1 MKPREEKKMFDF
13 CGFNIISVLFSS
25 IFPDTDCTQAI
36 LMKGRRKRD
45 GMEKLIFAIIEKG
58 EGRRFKILDDVILPV
73 PMDCPDAARIAE
85 VTIGN
90 KLTTATLRILADTA
104 EISVTLEDRD
114 IEYYKETYI
123 FTPAPNMLEL
133 PID

>member
-1 MKPREEKKMFDF
+1 MKLREVKIMFEF
-13 CGFNIISVLFSS
+13 CGFSIINVLFSS
-25 IFPDTDCTQAI
+25 VFPDTECTQAI

-58 EGRRFKILDDVILPV
+58 QERRFKILDAVILPV
-73 PMDCPDAARIAE
+73 PKDCPDAARIAE

-90 KLTTATLRILADTA
+90 KLTTATLRILVDTA

-114 IEYYKETYI
+114 IEYYRESYI

>member
-1 MKPREEKKMFDF
+1 MFDF
-13 CGFNIISVLFSS
+13 GGFSISNVLFSS
-25 IFPDTDCTQAI
+25 VFPDMDSTQAI

-58 EGRRFKILDDVILPV
+58 EGRSFKILDNVIFPV
-73 PMDCPDAARIAE
+73 PKDCPDAARIAE
-85 VTIGN
+85 VMIGN
-90 KLTTATLRILADTA
+90 KLTTATLRILVDTA
-104 EISVTLEDRD
+104 EISVTLENRD

>member
-1 MKPREEKKMFDF
+1 MFDF
-13 CGFNIISVLFSS
+13 GGFTITGVLFSS

-36 LMKGRRKRD
+36 LMKGRMHREMK
-45 GMEKLIFAIIEKG
+45 EKLLFAIIEKQDDG
-58 EGRRFKILDDVILPV
+58 SYSILDEVILPL
-73 PMDCPDAARIAE
+73 PAECPDATRIAE

-90 KLTTATLRILADTA
+90 KLTTATLRILVDTA

-123 FTPAPNMLEL
+123 FTPAPNMLDL
-133 PID
+133 PLD

>member
-1 MKPREEKKMFDF
+1 MKLRELKSMFEYN
-13 CGFNIISVLFSS
+13 GFTITGVLFSGV
-25 IFPDTDCTQAI
+25 FPDTDCTQAI

-104 EISVTLEDRD
+104 EISITLEDRD

-123 FTPAPNMLEL
+123 FTPAPNMLDL
-133 PID
+133 PIN

>member
-1 MKPREEKKMFDF
+1 MHS
-13 CGFNIISVLFSS
+13 GN
-25 IFPDTDCTQAI
+25 PDERQKE
-36 LMKGRRKRD
+36 KGRHGKAYLCDNRERGRK
-45 GMEKLIFAIIEKG
+45 K
-58 EGRRFKILDDVILPV
+58 
-73 PMDCPDAARIAE
+73 PDAARIAE

>member
-1 MKPREEKKMFDF
+1 MRKCQEVKKMFEF
-13 CGFNIISVLFSS
+13 CGFTITGVLFSNT
-25 IFPDTDCTQAI
+25 FPDTDCTQAI

-58 EGRRFKILDDVILPV
+58 EGRMFKILDDVILPV
-73 PMDCPDAARIAE
+73 PKDCPDAARIAE

-90 KLTTATLRILADTA
+90 KLTTATLRIFVDTA
-104 EISVTLEDRD
+104 EISVTLVDRD
-114 IEYYKETYI
+114 IEYYKEIYI

-133 PID
+133 PY

>member
-1 MKPREEKKMFDF
+1 MKLQEVKRMFDF
-13 CGFNIISVLFSS
+13 GGFTITGVLFSS
-25 IFPDTDCTQAI
+25 VFP
-36 LMKGRRKRD
+36 
-45 GMEKLIFAIIEKG
+45 
-58 EGRRFKILDDVILPV
+58 RRFKILDDVILPV
-73 PMDCPDAARIAE
+73 PKDCPDAARIAE

-104 EISVTLEDRD
+104 EILITLEDRD

>member
-1 MKPREEKKMFDF
+1 MKLQEVKRMFDF
-13 CGFNIISVLFSS
+13 GGFSITGILFSS
-25 IFPDTDCTQAI
+25 VFPDTDCTQAI

-58 EGRRFKILDDVILPV
+58 EGRRFKILDDVI
-73 PMDCPDAARIAE
+73 MDCPDAARIAE

-104 EISVTLEDRD
+104 EISITLEDRD

>member
-1 MKPREEKKMFDF
+1 MKLQEVKRMFDF
-13 CGFNIISVLFSS
+13 GGFSITGILFSS
-25 IFPDTDCTQAI
+25 VFPDTDCTQAI

-104 EISVTLEDRD
+104 EISITLEDRD

-123 FTPAPNMLEL
+123 FTPAPNMLDI